1 MYNGK
6 KEEDMKIKNKSCK
19 DMIKAFPSN
28 EVEKL
33 LSWNFIRKI
42 VLTGKKK
49 DAYFF
54 LENRC
59 ILKQRHLIKILILLG
74 CYLSIFE

>member
-6 KEEDMKIKNKSCK
+6 KEKNMKIKNKSCK
-19 DMIKAFPSN
+19 DIINAFPSN

-33 LSWNFIRKI
+33 LSWNFIQKI

-54 LENRC
+54 
-59 ILKQRHLIKILILLG
+59 
-74 CYLSIFE
+74 